1 MWFLE
6 HVREMGLIGGMIAV
20 VAFMS
25 RLSRKE
31 EAKKEALKAQKESEE
46 MTSGDYQC
54 QGCGCAKPRYRQPQ
68 IVEVRSVIEF
78 DWLDAM
84 LLRLGFSREVEHT
97 VQVDYGDDGGH
108 VYCKLCAAVA
118 RAECERRLQT
128 FKGTR
133 ADLAVAEA
141 RAMGEFNAFGMREA
155 VSEATKT
162 QREKLAAIEKLRL
175 IEEKRRQAAATV
187 LVAEKREEARS
198 EA

>member
-6 HVREMGLIGGMIAV
+6 HIREAGLIGAMIV
-20 VAFMS
+20 VAAYLS
-25 RLSRKE
+25 STSRKD
-31 EAKKEALKAQKESEE
+31 EAKKQALKAQKDAEE
-46 MTSGDYQC
+46 MTVADYQC

-141 RAMGEFNAFGMREA
+141 RAMGEFNAFGMKEA
-155 VSEATKT
+155 VAEATKA
-162 QREKLAAIEKLRL
+162 QRDKLAAMEKQRL
-175 IEEKRRQAAATV
+175 IEEKRRQAATV
-187 LVAEKREEARS
+187 LVVEKREEARS